1 MLQIPKIAPPVGA
14 AVNKDIFEETVPIGE
29 PLQEP
34 FSSSSVATYRAV
46 DLEGFIGDQPTKI
59 LVDTGSSVSILWEVV
74 LKEVANTQQ
83 QCESVSGSFCACYP
97 VQVAKNITQECPDFP
112 GKFGCIID
120 LQGQTLT
127 TRMSVPLLFQKT

>member
-14 AVNKDIFEETVPIGE
+14 AVNKDIFKETVPIGE

-34 FSSSSVATYRAV
+34 FSSSSVATYRTV
-46 DLEGFIGDQPTKI
+46 DLKGFIGDQTTKI

-83 QCESVSGSFCACYP
+83 QCESVSGSYLCLLS
-97 VQVAKNITQECPDFP
+97 CPGCKEHNAGVPRFS
-112 GKFGCIID
+112 GKIW
-120 LQGQTLT
+120 LHY
-127 TRMSVPLLFQKT
+127 